1 MNDDPLATKPKS
13 PYTERRVQEQ
23 QDWHSQ
29 KAAWNRR
36 RYYACEI
43 ATLLAGTLIPVVNVV
58 WTAKDSWVAQVLSA
72 VLGAMV
78 TIATGIAKLFK
89 FQENWLQY
97 RSIAE
102 ALGRERELYLGNA
115 GDYGASGA
123 NREPLLVERVEA
135 LLSESTSKF
144 IATQQAKF
152 IAAQQAKAEG
162 GGGVTAGTVPMSEE
176 SAAQQAKAE
185 GGGKEPGGGH

>member
-1 MNDDPLATKPKS
+1 MNDDPLATKPEP
-13 PYTERRVQEQ
+13 PYTERRVREQ

-43 ATLLAGTLIPVVNVV
+43 ATLLAGALVPVVNVV
-58 WTAKDSWVAQVLSA
+58 WTTNDAWVARVLSA
-72 VLGAMV
+72 VLGSIV
-78 TIATGIAKLFK
+78 VIATGIAKLFK

-102 ALGRERELYLGNA
+102 ALGRERELYLGKVGA
-115 GDYGASGA
+115 YGANGA
-123 NREPLLVERVEA
+123 NPESLLVEHVED
-135 LLSESTSKF
+135 LLVAGTSKF
-144 IATQQAKF
+144 IATHQEKF
-152 IAAQQAKAEG
+152 IA
-162 GGGVTAGTVPMSEE
+162 P
-176 SAAQQAKAE
+176 QQAKAE